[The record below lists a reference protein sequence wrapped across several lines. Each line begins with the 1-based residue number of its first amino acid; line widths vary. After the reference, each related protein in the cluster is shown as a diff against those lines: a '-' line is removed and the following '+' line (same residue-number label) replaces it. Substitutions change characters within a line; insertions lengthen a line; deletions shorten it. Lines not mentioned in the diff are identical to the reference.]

1 MFLNENVSEEMQ
13 TKSLLS
19 EEEKVVGSKKPSIK
33 TQTSVGSYKS
43 SDVFEEP
50 AKEVKL
56 ANQFQAPQDN
66 INKVKTR
73 DF

>member
-1 MFLNENVSEEMQ
+1 MQ